1 MTIDPTAF
9 CIQLRPVVDEDF
21 AWTGELE
28 VNIITDKD
36 NPLDKTSFM
45 SMMHLSEVVAC
56 SVAYMEENP
65 ELIEKI
71 EEFIGTPEYQDDIV
85 DKEPQVQYTE
95 GNIIKLN
102 FGSNTKGNA

>member
-71 EEFIGTPEYQDDIV
+71 EEFISTPEYQDDIV